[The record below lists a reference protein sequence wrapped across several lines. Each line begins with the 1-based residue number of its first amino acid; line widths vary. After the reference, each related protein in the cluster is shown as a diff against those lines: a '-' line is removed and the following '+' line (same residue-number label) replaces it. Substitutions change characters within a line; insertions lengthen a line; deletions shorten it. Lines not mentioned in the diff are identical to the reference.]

1 MKCLACNVSL
11 SDFESTRKFAGSG
24 EYVDLCNNCFGHIS
38 ELDTTERDDLR
49 TTEDI
54 DEAGLYL

>member
-1 MKCLACNVSL
+1 MRCMSCNVAL

-24 EYVDLCNNCFGHIS
+24 EFVDLCNNCFGHIS
-38 ELDTTERDDLR
+38 EFETTDRADLR

-54 DEAGLYL
+54 DENEMYL